1 MKEKKQLNRCKG
13 IFVVVVYLRLPI
25 CVKKQCFQLLLFFFI
40 SIRGINC
47 CMLDKF
53 CSVVSLFP
61 VLCRYVI
68 CLLCYSSHF
77 IHLGGNLY
85 K

>member
-1 MKEKKQLNRCKG
+1 MKEKKQLNCCKE
-13 IFVVVVYLRLPI
+13 IFVVVYLRLPI
-25 CVKKQCFQLLLFFFI
+25 CVKKTMFSTFAVLFI
-40 SIRGINC
+40 SICGINS

-53 CSVVSLFP
+53 YSVVSLFP

>member
-1 MKEKKQLNRCKG
+1 MCEKTMFSTFAVL
-13 IFVVVVYLRLPI
+13 
-25 CVKKQCFQLLLFFFI
+25 FI
-40 SIRGINC
+40 SIYGINS